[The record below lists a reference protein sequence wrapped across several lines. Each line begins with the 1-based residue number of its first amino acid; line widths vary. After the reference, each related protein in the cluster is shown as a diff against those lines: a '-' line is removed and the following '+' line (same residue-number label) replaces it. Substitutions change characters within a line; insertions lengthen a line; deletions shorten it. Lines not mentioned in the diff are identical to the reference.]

1 MPIPRLVILTGLSGA
16 GKTQASRSLEDV
28 GFFCVDNLP
37 PSLIPKFAD
46 LCARAAA
53 PIQRMALVVDI
64 RGGEL
69 FDAVFEVLAEFDR
82 EGIPYEILFLE
93 ASDEALVRR
102 FKESRRPHPMGG
114 DLLNSIREERMR
126 LRELRGRAHKI
137 IDTTELSP
145 QQLKEQLTI
154 LFGNGEALRR
164 FRITVLSFG
173 YKYGIPLDAD
183 LVIDVRFLPNPH
195 YITRLRPLTGDD
207 MLVKEFVFGSQITV
221 EFITKFTNLIE
232 FLIPL
237 YIKEGKTMLTV
248 AVGCTGGRHRSVA
261 VANRLNEIL
270 SAKEYQVTV
279 RHRDIER
286 DSIQSTG

>member
-1 MPIPRLVILTGLSGA
+1 MALPRLVILTGLSGA
-16 GKTQASRSLEDV
+16 GKTQALRCLEDHL

-53 PIQRMALVVDI
+53 PIQRLALVVDV

-69 FDAVFEVLAEFDR
+69 FKDVFEVLAELDR
-82 EGIPYEILFLE
+82 EAIPYEIVFLE

-102 FKESRRPHPMGG
+102 FKESRRPHPLGG
-114 DLLNSIREERMR
+114 ELLEAIRKERAY
-126 LRELRGRAHKI
+126 LEELRGRAHKV
-137 IDTTELSP
+137 IDTTNLTP
-145 QQLKEQLTI
+145 HQLKEQLIT
-154 LFGNGEALRR
+154 LFGDEESLRR
-164 FRITVLSFG
+164 FRITLLSFG

-195 YITRLRPLTGDD
+195 YIARLRPLTGEDQE
-207 MLVKEFVFGSQITV
+207 VKDYVLSSPVTAEFLA
-221 EFITKFTNLIE
+221 KFTSLIE

-237 YIKEGKTMLTV
+237 YMNEGKSMLTV

-261 VANRLNEIL
+261 IANRLAEL
-270 SAKEYQVTV
+270 LAAKDYQAAV
-279 RHRDIER
+279 RHRDMQR
-286 DSIQSTG
+286 DI

>member
-1 MPIPRLVILTGLSGA
+1 MALPRLVILTGLSGA
-16 GKTQASRSLEDV
+16 GKTQALRCLEDHL

-53 PIQRMALVVDI
+53 PIQRLALVVDI

-69 FDAVFEVLAEFDR
+69 FKDVFEVLAELDR
-82 EGIPYEILFLE
+82 EAIPYEIVFLE

-102 FKESRRPHPMGG
+102 FKESRRPHPLGG
-114 DLLNSIREERMR
+114 ELLEAIRKERAC
-126 LRELRGRAHKI
+126 LEELRGRAHKV
-137 IDTTELSP
+137 IDTTNLTP
-145 QQLKEQLTI
+145 HQLKEQLIT
-154 LFGNGEALRR
+154 LFGDEESLRR
-164 FRITVLSFG
+164 FRITLLSFG

-195 YITRLRPLTGDD
+195 YIARLRPLTGED
-207 MLVKEFVFGSQITV
+207 LEVKDYVLSSPITAEFLA
-221 EFITKFTNLIE
+221 KFTSLIE

-237 YIKEGKTMLTV
+237 YMNEGKSMLTI

-261 VANRLNEIL
+261 IANRLAEL
-270 SAKEYQVTV
+270 LAAKDYQATV
-279 RHRDIER
+279 RHRDMQR
-286 DSIQSTG
+286 DA

>member
-1 MPIPRLVILTGLSGA
+1 MALPRLVILTGLSGA
-16 GKTQASRSLEDV
+16 GKTQALRCLEDHL

-53 PIQRMALVVDI
+53 PIRRLALVVDI

-69 FDAVFEVLAEFDR
+69 FKDVFEVLAELDR
-82 EGIPYEILFLE
+82 EAIPYEIVFLE

-102 FKESRRPHPMGG
+102 FKESRRPHPLGG
-114 DLLNSIREERMR
+114 ELLEAIRKERAC
-126 LRELRGRAHKI
+126 LEELRGRAHKI
-137 IDTTELSP
+137 IDTTNLTP
-145 QQLKEQLTI
+145 HQLKEQLIT
-154 LFGNGEALRR
+154 LFGDDESLRR
-164 FRITVLSFG
+164 FRISLLSFG

-195 YITRLRPLTGDD
+195 YIARLRPLTGENQE
-207 MLVKEFVFGSQITV
+207 VKDYVLSSPVTAEFLA
-221 EFITKFTNLIE
+221 KFTSLIE

-237 YIKEGKTMLTV
+237 YMNEGKSMLTI

-261 VANRLNEIL
+261 IANRLAEL
-270 SAKEYQVTV
+270 LTAKDYQAAV
-279 RHRDIER
+279 RHRDMER
-286 DSIQSTG
+286 DI